1 MGTGDEDE
9 VLGRDSIGWR
19 EETQGSSSKDNSP
32 SQSSSQTEVLGKG
45 SSAASLEEWQ
55 HDSAGDSAG
64 QHLLPG
70 THDHAG
76 SQAQQ
81 LRGQN
86 ADWTESGSSSM
97 QPEGSQ
103 PRLDHTI
110 LFLGSKA
117 QIFPS
122 IGADPAAMLAADMG
136 NPTPSPFGAKVP
148 AAAVEALPTSGGLS
162 SSAPLLAATDL
173 QLQAPMP
180 SGPVH
185 GSHPHH
191 IKLETGP
198 VSAEEQSRPMDPAIP
213 APGPMTPQVDFFLP
227 CICSNGLVMH
237 HMPACLSKLAS
248 ASVAETSQ
256 SSCLFA
262 FASKIFATTFL
273 AKCRSWQ
280 FSCPQCLSG
289 AHKQAHICE
298 HAELVTVQEVI
309 PSERPLPS
317 NSLATDLQKGQ
328 FFPMKGQPA
337 PVSITQE
344 LESTGDIVDDV
355 HALEE
360 HARAVASTAE
370 VSLDASCGAS
380 LHDGWPSLL
389 MKQPCSASADES
401 LAHANLTS
409 EL

>member
-9 VLGRDSIGWR
+9 VLGHNSIGWR
-19 EETQGSSSKDNSP
+19 EETRGSSSKDNST
-32 SQSSSQTEVLGKG
+32 SQSSLQIEVLGKG

-55 HDSAGDSAG
+55 HDPAGDSAG

-70 THDHAG
+70 THVHAG

-81 LRGQN
+81 LQGEH
-86 ADWTESGSSSM
+86 ADRTESGSSSM

-103 PRLDHTI
+103 PRLDHTT

-122 IGADPAAMLAADMG
+122 IGADLAARLAADMG

-162 SSAPLLAATDL
+162 SSAPLLAASDL
-173 QLQAPMP
+173 IQAPMP

-191 IKLETGP
+191 IKLETGL

-213 APGPMTPQVDFFLP
+213 APGPMAPQVHFFLP
-227 CICSNGLVMH
+227 CSNDLVMH
-237 HMPACLSKLAS
+237 HMPAS
-248 ASVAETSQ
+248 ANVGDTSQ

-262 FASKIFATTFL
+262 FCKRVFATTFP
-273 AKCRSWQ
+273 AKCHSWQ
-280 FSCPQCLSG
+280 FPCPQCLSG
-289 AHKQAHICE
+289 AHEQAHICE
-298 HAELVTVQEVI
+298 DAELVTVQEVS
-309 PSERPLPS
+309 PSELSLPS

-355 HALEE
+355 HAQEE
-360 HARAVASTAE
+360 LAKAVASSAE
-370 VSLDASCGAS
+370 VSLDAFCGAS
-380 LHDGWPSLL
+380 LHDGLPYS
-389 MKQPCSASADES
+389 S
-401 LAHANLTS
+401 
-409 EL
+409 